1 MSILSGSVIV
11 PVEVIGAIQVDGD
24 SALSSSALAGAAQND
39 ADVLAGKKLNTDLG
53 AFSAESS
60 RVSVISALNALGG
73 AISAGGVEN
82 ITVDEFLTH
91 DGAGTI
97 EVEASAF
104 SASVGYALDNNAA
117 GVQQHITEDAYILE
131 LSSGE
136 FTVNVSNLTSSIRGA
151 VSAGGDLSY
160 NSSTGVMSFTERT
173 DAEVRGLVSVTD
185 SGGDGSLA
193 YNSSTGVITYT
204 GPSASE
210 VRAHLSAGGDLS
222 YNSST
227 GVMSFTERTDA
238 EVRGLV
244 SVTDSGGD
252 GSLAYNSSTGVITYT
267 GPSASEVQAHITAG
281 DGLDV
286 SSGEFSLDLKANGG
300 LAIESTE
307 AKIDQSNAFNPT
319 WEGIH
324 KYDAPLQLLDQ
335 DNAGV
340 YYKLMVEDGL
350 LKVVLVP

>member
-210 VRAHLSAGGDLS
+210 V
-222 YNSST
+222 
-227 GVMSFTERTDA
+227 
-238 EVRGLV
+238 
-244 SVTDSGGD
+244 
-252 GSLAYNSSTGVITYT
+252 
-267 GPSASEVQAHITAG
+267 QAHITAG